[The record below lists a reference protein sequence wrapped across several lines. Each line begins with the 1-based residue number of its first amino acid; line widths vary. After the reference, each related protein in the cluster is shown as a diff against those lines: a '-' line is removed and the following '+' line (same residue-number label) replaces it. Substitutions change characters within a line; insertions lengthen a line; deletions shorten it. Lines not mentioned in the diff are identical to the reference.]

1 MCILIFCTV
10 RSSNKVP
17 TPRSIHPSRQ
27 SFTRLEDMLAQT
39 MEASGNDYQTA
50 REKALARDG
59 YQCMITGVW
68 DTNSLE
74 RNIELNELLV
84 KSRGYEATV
93 QTCHILSQSIMQGIG
108 DSVQPNKDGNM
119 PELHSQRRPSS
130 GVIAILTQ
138 FHLGHLVDVL
148 VEKGGVHSLCNLLSL
163 VQPLHEAFDRL
174 GLWFD
179 ETDEDDMYEV
189 RVVRDSNLGTFS
201 HVNRQPHFEVNEMLK
216 KPKFRHVQLA
226 LPDSRF
232 LALHAVCAR
241 VAHMSGAAE

>member
-108 DSVQPNKDGNM
+108 DS
-119 PELHSQRRPSS
+119 RRPSS